1 MCRKRKDDCQSDLG
15 ALLWVPGVNILKARS
30 VNDPVESKGTRARR
44 VGRAAAKKKA
54 NALGSAEAAMRRG
67 DSSAALALLG
77 EVLAER
83 EDHLS
88 ALELKARCEWQLGA
102 HEALVGT
109 LKRLIL
115 LNPYEPGYHALLGSA
130 LQCLGRYG
138 EAARS
143 LERAAGSPGQEEAL
157 ADLQSW
163 QAGLIAEMIQS
174 DPVFRA
180 HYRQN
185 PHAACAARGFHVAAK
200 ASQPMLL
207 GRTERAALYT
217 RPS

>member
-1 MCRKRKDDCQSDLG
+1 MRSRRKGRGAVKDKTS
-15 ALLWVPGVNILKARS
+15 AL
-30 VNDPVESKGTRARR
+30 T
-44 VGRAAAKKKA
+44 
-54 NALGSAEAAMRRG
+54 SAEAAMRRG
-67 DSSAALALLG
+67 DSSAALAIVERLL
-77 EVLAER
+77 VAQ
-83 EDHLS
+83 EDHLG
-88 ALELKARCEWQLGA
+88 ALELKARCEWQAGA
-102 HEALVGT
+102 HEPLVGT
-109 LKRLIL
+109 LRRLIA

-143 LERAAGSPGQEEAL
+143 LERAGGTPGQEETL
-157 ADLQSW
+157 ADLRAW

-180 HYRQN
+180 HYRQD
-185 PHAACAARGFHVAAK
+185 PHAACASRGFHVAHEATT
-200 ASQPMLL
+200 PLIV